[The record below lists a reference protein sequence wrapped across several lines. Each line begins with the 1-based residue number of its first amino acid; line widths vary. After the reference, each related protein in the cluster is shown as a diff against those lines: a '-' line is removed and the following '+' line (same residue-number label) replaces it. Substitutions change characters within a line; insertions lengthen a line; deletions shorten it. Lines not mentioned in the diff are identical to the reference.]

1 MKNNIIIS
9 LALLTAL
16 VGKAKGVEE
25 VISRGNIVTTKYEA
39 MPEAGRYL
47 GNGRFGA
54 VMGPTGLSLSPA
66 QQKESRLG
74 ASHFSHMKH
83 WGRFRFTSAIE
94 KHETTADYLL
104 PMFKLYWEQQPT
116 DISNYRQEHNVY
128 NGVLTTSFTSDKGE
142 VKVLSWFDMTN
153 RDLAGLRIESSQGGQ
168 TIRMETLTDFQAYP
182 FVFRDQVMQPTVVKR
197 VGDSYEVSIRCPQT
211 LNGLQTK
218 LYVSTSAQVKVVS
231 GGLRITL
238 KKGQNDLFISY
249 GKPTTKTDRQQ
260 SLQRTINRWH
270 ELWAQGGWIDFPDEH
285 AQQTWVRSMA
295 YLLSS
300 YDDTSLGMIQPT
312 NGLSGNPFPFH
323 FVQDMEYIAPALMM
337 LGRNDIV
344 MAWVEKFAGEID
356 DMKRYAK
363 HLWLETD
370 GIYPPWE
377 LPFGCIEG
385 YHQPN
390 VPVAFCYEP
399 HNVGYLTRLAK
410 ETADFAGDEAWTQK
424 YAAPLIRECAA
435 FYKSACKKG
444 ADGQYHMA
452 WHPVV
457 GQDEA
462 GGRNK
467 TDYLCSFYSAQY
479 TFQTAIEMGLD
490 SDGSLQR
497 ILSDGLAFQSL
508 YSTRGTYH
516 TAHGAEDDFGR
527 QKHPVQLDG
536 LAYFPIAPQP
546 LLAERRAYEVRHDI
560 TDRAR
565 DPHFFGWTL
574 GQFLLSG
581 SNMKDTQGWLQD
593 WATMVPSRY
602 TDPDWVQIRE
612 TSANTGASFYVTT
625 HGMILQSLL
634 RNYVNDYWGVLDV
647 AGCPVFMGD
656 VEFSNIATRL
666 GVKVSGKVSKGQIRL
681 QLKAQRATDLRVNG
695 RDIHINRGETKQIN
709 L

>member
-1 MKNNIIIS
+1 MAVLAAGMSNAKDLENI
-9 LALLTAL
+9 
-16 VGKAKGVEE
+16 
-25 VISRGNIVTTKYEA
+25 ISRGNIVTTEYETHA
-39 MPEAGRYL
+39 EAGRYL

-54 VMGPTGLSLSPA
+54 VMGPTGLTLSPM
-66 QQKESRLG
+66 QQKESHLG
-74 ASHFSHMKH
+74 ASHFSHMQH

-94 KHETTADYLL
+94 KHESTADYLL
-104 PMFKLYWEQQPT
+104 PMFKIYWEQEPT
-116 DISNYRQEHNVY
+116 GISDYRQEHNVY
-128 NGVLTTSFTSDKGE
+128 DGVLTTEFTHDKGT
-142 VKVLSWFDMTN
+142 VKVENWFDMSN
-153 RDLAGLRIESSQGGQ
+153 RDLAGVRIEASRGGQ
-168 TIRMETLTDFQAYP
+168 VIRMETITDFQAYP
-182 FVFRDQVMQPTVVKR
+182 FVFRDQVMQPTTVKK
-197 VGDSYEVSIRCPQT
+197 VGDSYEVTISCPQT
-211 LNGLQTK
+211 LNALQTK
-218 LYVSTSAQVKVVS
+218 LYIWTSAQVKTMD

-238 KKGQNDLFISY
+238 KKGVNNLFVSY
-249 GKPTTKTDRQQ
+249 GKPSTKADRQQ
-260 SLQRTINRWH
+260 SMSRSVSRWH
-270 ELWAQGGWIDFPDEH
+270 ELWEQGGWIDFPDEH
-285 AQQTWVRSMA
+285 AQQVWVRSMA

-323 FVQDMEYIAPALMM
+323 FVQDLEYIAPALMM

-344 MAWVEKFAGEID
+344 MAWVEKFAREIS

-363 HLWLETD
+363 HLWPKSE

-377 LPFGCIEG
+377 LPFGSIEG

-399 HNVGYLTRLAK
+399 HNVGYLVRLAK
-410 ETADFAGDEAWTQK
+410 EAADFAGDEAWTRRFV
-424 YAAPLIRECAA
+424 APLIRECAA
-435 FYKSACKKG
+435 FYQSACKKG
-444 ADGQYHMA
+444 ADQQWHMA
-452 WHPVV
+452 WYPVV

-467 TDYLCSFYSAQY
+467 TDYLCSFYSAKY
-479 TFQTAIEMGLD
+479 TFQTAVEMGLD
-490 SDGSLQR
+490 TDGSIRR
-497 ILSDGLAFQSL
+497 ILDDGLAFQSL
-508 YSTRGTYH
+508 YSPRGTYH

-536 LAYFPIAPQP
+536 LSYFPIEPQP
-546 LLAERRAYEVRHDI
+546 LMAERRAYEVRHDI
-560 TDRAR
+560 TDKAR

-581 SNMKDTQGWLQD
+581 SNMKDTQGWLYD

-612 TSANTGASFYVTT
+612 TSGNTGASFYVTT

-647 AGCPVFMGD
+647 AGCPVFVGD
-656 VEFSNIATRL
+656 VEFGNIATRL
-666 GVKVSGKVSKGQIRL
+666 GVTVSGKVAMGQIQLR
-681 QLKAQRATDLRVNG
+681 LKAQRDTRLRVNG
-695 RDIHINRGETKQIN
+695 HELQLKKGETKDIK